1 MIEVLSVD
9 VLRFLNY
16 ISPFDGCVVLVVGCE
31 MLSEWLLLIVLSV
44 DVQRF
49 LNYIL
54 PFDEC
59 GHAGDLA
66 GEMFPK

>member
-1 MIEVLSVD
+1 MIEVVSMDEL
-9 VLRFLNY
+9 
-16 ISPFDGCVVLVVGCE
+16 
-31 MLSEWLLLIVLSV
+31 
-44 DVQRF
+44 RF